1 MSLRSTVGNVD
12 RMGQISLVLIKHGFG
27 ELWSRMGFG
36 GKAVD
41 DAPPPAKAE
50 AGASP
55 DAAGSPA
62 PTTPAEPPA
71 PAAAAT
77 PAAKRKISFAERLRL
92 ALQDLGP
99 SFVKLGQ
106 IISTRPDLIPAD
118 VIVELKKLQDRV
130 PPIPV
135 EDVRREIESS
145 LGAKV
150 EDIFEH
156 FDPTPLA
163 SASIGQVHR
172 ARLRIGTEPDVD
184 GGAPGSELHEVV
196 IKVQRP
202 KIRGTIERDLD
213 LLFTLAKIVERTIP
227 ESRIYSPTGLVKEF
241 DRAITAELDFTV
253 EAENA
258 ERFAKNFAGNPV
270 VCFPKVYRQ
279 ASSRTV
285 LTLEFFPGKKIYAA
299 VEGGASGE
307 TIAKN
312 AVAVIAQMI
321 FADGFFHADP
331 HPGNI
336 IMLGPPEAPVIGL
349 IDLGLVG
356 RLSVDMRNKAVD
368 LMVAALQNDVDG
380 LADALIA
387 MGRPGGK
394 VDMRAFRAEV
404 AVLSEKYLGR
414 PINEIEI
421 SGLLRDLVQGAVKY
435 DIEMPVELIM
445 MGKSLMTVEGIG
457 KEIYPELDIWTEARP
472 FFMKLLWSRYHPLK
486 LGAELLRAL
495 QKLGRGAADLPGQ
508 VHEILED
515 LRQGKLQ
522 VKTTDPGLPEASDR
536 LGRRIWSGLV
546 IVGTLG
552 SGTALVLAGQG
563 RFDGLATALYAL
575 AGATF
580 GAHLWLD
587 WRRARAARKKAQR

>member
-36 GKAVD
+36 GKAVE
-41 DAPPPAKAE
+41 DAPPNAKAE
-50 AGASP
+50 SAGAGAGSPSP
-55 DAAGSPA
+55 DAPDAA
-62 PTTPAEPPA
+62 AAEPPA
-71 PAAAAT
+71 PAAA
-77 PAAKRKISFAERLRL
+77 PARRKISFAERLRL

-172 ARLRIGTEPDVD
+172 ARLRVDTEVAA
-184 GGAPGSELHEVV
+184 GGAAGAGSELHEVV

-285 LTLEFFPGKKIYAA
+285 LTLEFFPGKKIYDA

-380 LADALIA
+380 LADALVA

-414 PINEIEI
+414 PINEIEM

-522 VKTTDPGLPEASDR
+522 LKTTDPGLPEASDR

-563 RFDGLATALYAL
+563 RFDSLATALYAL

-580 GAHLWLD
+580 GTHLWLD
-587 WRRARAARKKAQR
+587 WRRTRKKRQQR

>member
-1 MSLRSTVGNVD
+1 MYDATVMSLRSTVGNVD
-12 RMGQISLVLIKHGFG
+12 RFGQISLVLIKHGFG
-27 ELWSRMGFG
+27 ELWGRMFK
-36 GKAVD
+36 GKP
-41 DAPPPAKAE
+41 APPAE
-50 AGASP
+50 VAEDGA
-55 DAAGSPA
+55 A
-62 PTTPAEPPA
+62 PP
-71 PAAAAT
+71 
-77 PAAKRKISFAERLRL
+77 KRRVSFAERLRL
-92 ALQDLGP
+92 ALQELGP

-118 VIVELKKLQDRV
+118 VITELKKLQDRV

-145 LGAKV
+145 LGAPV
-150 EDIFEH
+150 EDIFEE

-172 ARLRIGTEPDVD
+172 AKLRVAGATE
-184 GGAPGSELHEVV
+184 GAPDEVHDVV

-202 KIRGTIERDLD
+202 KIRPTIERDLD

-258 ERFAKNFAGNPV
+258 ERFTKNFAGNAAV
-270 VCFPKVYRQ
+270 RFPKVYRQ
-279 ASSRTV
+279 ASSNTV
-285 LTLEFFPGKKIYAA
+285 LTLEFFRGKKIYDA

-336 IMLGPPEAPVIGL
+336 IILGPKDAPVIGL

-356 RLSVDMRNKAVD
+356 RLTPDMRNKAVD
-368 LMVAALQNDVDG
+368 LMVAALQNDVDA
-380 LADALIA
+380 LADALLA

-394 VDMRAFRAEV
+394 VDMAAFRAEV
-404 AVLSEKYLGR
+404 GVLSEKYLGR
-414 PINEIEI
+414 PIDQIEV
-421 SGLLRDLVQGAVKY
+421 SGLIRDLVQGAIKY

-457 KEIYPELDIWTEARP
+457 KEIFPELDIWTEARP
-472 FFMKLLWSRYHPLK
+472 FFMKLLWGRYHPLK

-515 LRQGKLQ
+515 LRKGALV
-522 VKTTDPGLPEASDR
+522 VKSPDPGLPAAADR
-536 LGRRIWSGLV
+536 LGRRLWSGMVIAATLV
-546 IVGTLG
+546 C
-552 SGTALVLAGQG
+552 GTALIIADST
-563 RFDGLATALYAL
+563 RWSRLATALYAI

-580 GAHLWLD
+580 LTHLWLD
-587 WRRARAARKKAQR
+587 WRRAARARKEARKR